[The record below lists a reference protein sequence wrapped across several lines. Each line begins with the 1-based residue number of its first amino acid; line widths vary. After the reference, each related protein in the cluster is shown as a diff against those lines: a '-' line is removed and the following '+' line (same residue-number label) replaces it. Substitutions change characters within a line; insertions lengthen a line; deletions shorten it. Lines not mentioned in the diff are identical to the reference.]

1 MAVWLTLAVTLSIGA
16 TPASPASGPSLTQTL
31 AADTPRN
38 ENPWLMGDP
47 FELRRQMG
55 VIDMQQAHLSLK
67 LDTSVIVLAAIGLP
81 GGSLLSL
88 LSAAGFASSGGDLA
102 SFMTSTVV
110 LSIGLAIIAVALIN
124 VVSGLNALE
133 ARQREYAELQARRD
147 QLSQALRARTTPP
160 LMPTTSTSAA
170 TVLQF

>member
-1 MAVWLTLAVTLSIGA
+1 
-16 TPASPASGPSLTQTL
+16 
-31 AADTPRN
+31 
-38 ENPWLMGDP
+38 
-47 FELRRQMG
+47 
-55 VIDMQQAHLSLK
+55 
-67 LDTSVIVLAAIGLP
+67 
-81 GGSLLSL
+81 
-88 LSAAGFASSGGDLA
+88 
-102 SFMTSTVV
+102 MTSTVV